1 MGSEYDYLFK
11 ILIIGGAFSP
21 WMLFL
26 LFAHF
31 FFLRTDSGVGKSAL
45 LVRFADD
52 AFTESYISTIGV
64 DFKIRTLDIDGKSVK
79 LQIWGG
85 FISLQCWEKKKLT
98 KHFVPTYRYCWAR
111 KVQDHYQ
118 QLLPWCSRNHCVLWY
133 NWWGKSYCAVGQHR
147 TITTWPRI
155 LFRLPLIMSGIGY
168 RRLRD
173 TRLVK
178 CASCL
183 LELRPILRASESSSM
198 PKPKPLLMIATF
210 HSLKPRPRPRRTW
223 RKHSCKWLPKSKTP
237 PSFHRQPRP
246 PPPLFWTEITNR
258 STQMVDVDVKSTSS
272 YFRGRLVLVVHPF
285 APELK
290 VREISFSLAF
300 TPFLFYFVSCFV
312 YVNSD
317 IEHLKNTL
325 FKSWYLCSVALQN
338 CIEW

>member
-1 MGSEYDYLFK
+1 
-11 ILIIGGAFSP
+11 
-21 WMLFL
+21 
-26 LFAHF
+26 
-31 FFLRTDSGVGKSAL
+31 
-45 LVRFADD
+45 
-52 AFTESYISTIGV
+52 
-64 DFKIRTLDIDGKSVK
+64 
-79 LQIWGG
+79 
-85 FISLQCWEKKKLT
+85 
-98 KHFVPTYRYCWAR
+98 
-111 KVQDHYQ
+111 
-118 QLLPWCSRNHCVLWY
+118 
-133 NWWGKSYCAVGQHR
+133 
-147 TITTWPRI
+147 
-155 LFRLPLIMSGIGY
+155 MSGIGY

-317 IEHLKNTL
+317 MNNLKIH
-325 FKSWYLCSVALQN
+325 YLNSGNCCCPLQ
-338 CIEW
+338 IASSE